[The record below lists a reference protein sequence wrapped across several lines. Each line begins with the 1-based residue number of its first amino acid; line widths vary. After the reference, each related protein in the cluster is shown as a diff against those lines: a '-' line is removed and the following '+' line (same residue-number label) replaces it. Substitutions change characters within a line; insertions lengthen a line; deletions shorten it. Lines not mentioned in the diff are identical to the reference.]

1 MAKPTKTTEW
11 ATDGAALKADP
22 DAGQIS
28 YGWSTSD
35 NTVSGTPVKP
45 NLQQQNGWQNA
56 VHQWLQYFDGELPD
70 GELTIVDLWKWDI
83 CDTSSGKSGNY
94 LDGIKE
100 SSGISGALEM
110 HYTDGAYGYNWLS
123 ERGDALMTSRYWEVL
138 DMFSRGIGFQ
148 IVDGSGVIWTVYP
161 TGNWFTFS
169 TPTNNGLNWVN
180 LEANLSADVG
190 SPSYVQFDP
199 SASVGNELFTI
210 RKDDGGVITNPTDFT
225 GFTALTNANFA
236 TYNPNGVRAVLVG
249 NKNLDFSY
257 TSTAGNRIALKD
269 LKKRWIRTW
278 QASDFAITPN
288 DFSTSGRFN
297 TYIPL
302 ENGKTYKFKMSGCP
316 LSNSAGTLVNNTYSQ
331 QVSTEYIYSNAAG
344 NQKLKTY
351 QRKYYNNASAKAS
364 ADFEVSCDL
373 FVVAGILVDFLTVDG
388 LDAEQGLASYGTNRL
403 CQTDIAKIILEET

>member
-35 NTVSGTPVKP
+35 NTINGTPVKP

-56 VHQWLQYFDGELPD
+56 VYQWIEWMDGQLPD
-70 GELTIVDLWKWDI
+70 GELTIVDLWRWDL
-83 CDTSSGKSGNY
+83 CDTSGSKTGNY
-94 LDGIKE
+94 LDGFKE
-100 SSGISGALEM
+100 SSGIAGALEM
-110 HYTDGAYGYNWLS
+110 HYTDGAYIIGWAS
-123 ERGDALMTSRYWEVL
+123 DKADTMMASRYWEVL

-148 IVDGSGVIWTVYP
+148 IVDASNVIWTVYP
-161 TGNWFTFS
+161 TGNWSTFD
-169 TPTNNGLNWVN
+169 TPTNNGVNWVN
-180 LEANLSADVG
+180 LEANFNGTSG
-190 SPSYVQFDP
+190 GPNYVQFDP

-225 GFTALTNANFA
+225 GFAAITNANFA

-278 QASDFAITPN
+278 M
-288 DFSTSGRFN
+288 TSNIFGFPPGGVFN
-297 TYIPL
+297 TQIPV
-302 ENGKTYKFKMSGCP
+302 EKVKTYKFKMIGSPTNTTGQLP
-316 LSNSAGTLVNNTYSQ
+316 GGTYTLQVETKDIWANVAGSQ
-331 QVSTEYIYSNAAG
+331 VIHQ
-344 NQKLKTY
+344 Y
-351 QRKYYNNASAKAS
+351 QRKYYNANSS
-364 ADFEVSCDL
+364 TCDYIVSCDL
-373 FVVAGILVDFLTVDG
+373 IVAGGTVDYLTIDG
-388 LDAEQGLASYGTNRL
+388 LDVSQGLQVNGTIRMIQNNL
-403 CQTDIAKIILEET
+403 PKIILEET